1 MGHKLN
7 RHFYLAVLLTLLLSA
22 CYKDIDLS
30 GFFRSTDRVNER
42 FTQSEQWNNQHAPL
56 EIIIDSDEYSI
67 LVAADSH
74 IGGTTNFDK
83 FVSEASRPDISA
95 FVVIGDIVTGKK
107 EDYDVF
113 RQHLPTIDSVQYFLM
128 AGNHDLFFDGWK
140 TFFDYFGSST
150 YTFTVKTSQAT
161 DLFICLDS
169 GSGTLGNRQLSWLED
184 ILQNSR
190 ANYRNCIVFGH
201 TNLFRPRTTLSTNPL
216 VEELYVLL
224 DLFTDHQVDLVINGH
239 DHRRAEEVFGSTTYL
254 ILDAL
259 LDDYQYAGYLKLTIQ
274 NGDIGYEFIGI

>member
-1 MGHKLN
+1 MEYKLKI
-7 RHFYLAVLLTLLLSA
+7 RIAFTVLLTLLLSA
-22 CYKDIDLS
+22 CYKNLDMT
-30 GFFRSTDRVNER
+30 GFIRSTDRVNER
-42 FTQSEQWNNQHAPL
+42 FVQSEQWNNQHPSH

-74 IGGTTNFDK
+74 IGGTDNFDK
-83 FVSEASRPDISA
+83 FITEASKPDISA
-95 FVVIGDIVTGKK
+95 FVVVGDLVTGRK
-107 EDYDVF
+107 EDYDVL
-113 RQHLPTIDSVQYFLM
+113 RQHLPPADAVPYFLM

-169 GSGTLGNRQLSWLED
+169 GSGTLGNKQLAWLQD
-184 ILQNSR
+184 ILENGR
-190 ANYRNCIVFGH
+190 ADYRNCIVFGH
-201 TNLFRPRTTLSTNPL
+201 TNFFRDRKTTSTSPL

-224 DLFTDHQVDLVINGH
+224 DLFADHHVDLVINGH
-239 DHRRAEEVFGSTTYL
+239 AHRRAEDVFGWTTYL

-259 LDDYQYAGYLKLTIQ
+259 KDGFEYASYLKLSVH
-274 NGDIGYEFIGI
+274 NGEIEYEFFGM